1 MVKMLNLVLSGNGR
15 SDLIEWLL
23 EDAVLNESSGA
34 IIDLEGQDPGYADKY
49 TGRFLEPTV
58 SFITFVV
65 DSIMSL
71 FSSIMK
77 ETDFQSVMVTE
88 EELSKLP
95 TSIQGQASSGATYT
109 VSDLKNYAKVSGTLD
124 HLRYPYFTYSPEEI
138 FSGKIDLLD
147 ANFINGTNS
156 NEKIRKIVSEW
167 YQVLRMITI
176 VGLLCVLI
184 YIGIKTILSSNSND
198 KAKYKEMLFNW
209 IIATVLAFTMH
220 YIMAFILAIIEQITT
235 GLQGITGTVLMNGHT
250 FVTNLMGVVRFQI
263 QKNNFIAKV
272 GNLVMYVALVTYT
285 IKFTLVYFKRVM
297 TMAFLTVISPIV
309 ALIYPIDK
317 MDGDARTFK
326 MWLSEY
332 IYNAL
337 LQPMH
342 YILYYVLLSSSLSLA
357 VNNPIY
363 AIAVLAF
370 MSQAEK
376 ILKRIFGFGKAKMG
390 TVGGIAGAFATG
402 AITSKLIDTVSG
414 GGAKKKLSEKQPQFA
429 DNYYRHI
436 NFNEDTK
443 YEDDLIGLNFSNRTY
458 DTNVNNNTQ
467 SPTNY
472 DFGDRSNMLGIL
484 RSYQNYG
491 GNLDDIPD
499 LTALSDD
506 QLKETIL
513 NRVIP
518 DNNIAGRIP
527 ALNRYVNRNRYVNGN
542 RNING
547 NINRNGNRNR
557 LFNQDSEE
565 KNIWSKPKRAIK
577 GVANVAKTV
586 AKPVWD
592 FDKGTDIGS
601 NIKYNSKRIAKNV
614 LKGTAGA
621 TIGVAAATVQAGI
634 SITDGKYNAMEG
646 VTALG
651 AGAAAVS
658 KVSKKVENSKQISKK
673 DQQSLEKYKENW
685 VNRDDVINTFKNE
698 FPGEDKKM
706 RKRAANNYVSRG
718 ITDIIEQKQ
727 GIKFANVI
735 KQERG
740 LDEEEADKIA
750 VATLQY
756 RRELKANNK
765 YEVLYNNKKRK
776 DYVKIKAD
784 AYTGAANTR
793 TIIRLHEDLIDNV
806 KQFDEINK

>member
-1 MVKMLNLVLSGNGR
+1 MTKLTVVLSGNGR
-15 SDLIEWLL
+15 SDLIEWMF

-34 IIDLEGQDPGYADKY
+34 IVDLESQDPGYADRY

-58 SFITFVV
+58 WFITFVA

-77 ETDFQSVMVTE
+77 ETDFQAVMVTE
-88 EELSKLP
+88 EELSELP
-95 TSIQGQASSGATYT
+95 SSIQGQSSSGATYT
-109 VSDLKNYAKVSGTLD
+109 VNDLKNYARVSGSVD
-124 HLRYPYFTYSPEEI
+124 HIKYPYFTYSPEEI
-138 FSGKIDLLD
+138 FSGKINLLD

-156 NEKIRKIVSEW
+156 NTKIRKIVSEW
-167 YQVLRMITI
+167 YQVLRMVTI

-184 YIGIKTILSSNSND
+184 YTGIKIILSSNSKD
-198 KAKYKEMLFNW
+198 KAKYKEMIFNW
-209 IIATVLAFTMH
+209 IVATILAFTMH
-220 YIMAFILAIIEQITT
+220 YIMAFILAVIEQMTS
-235 GLQGITGTVLMNGHT
+235 GLQGITGAIQMNVNGHT

-263 QKNNFIAKV
+263 QKNNFVAKV
-272 GNLVMYVALVTYT
+272 GNLVMYIALVTYT
-285 IKFTLVYFKRVM
+285 VKFTWLYFKRLM

-317 MDGDARTFK
+317 MDGDAKTFK
-326 MWLSEY
+326 TWLSEY

-363 AIAVLAF
+363 AIAVLMF

-376 ILKRIFGFGKAKMG
+376 ILKRIFGFGKARMG

-414 GGAKKKLSEKQPQFA
+414 GGSKKKLKEKQPQFA
-429 DNYYRHI
+429 DNYDKYI

-443 YEDDLIGLNFSNRTY
+443 YEDNLIGLNFGNSNY
-458 DTNVNNNTQ
+458 DTNVDNSTPNLK
-467 SPTNY
+467 NY
-472 DFGDRSNMLGIL
+472 DFGDRNNMLEIL

-499 LTALSDD
+499 LAALSDD

-518 DNNIAGRIP
+518 DNNIASRIP
-527 ALNRYVNRNRYVNGN
+527 ALNRYVNENRIRTGNG
-542 RNING
+542 
-547 NINRNGNRNR
+547 
-557 LFNQDSEE
+557 LFNQEPRIPNMWE
-565 KNIWSKPKRAIK
+565 KPKRVIK
-577 GVANVAKTV
+577 GATNVVKTV
-586 AKPVWD
+586 ARPVWD

-614 LKGTAGA
+614 LKGAAGA

-651 AGAAAVS
+651 VGTAAVS
-658 KVSKKVENSKQISKK
+658 KASKGIENSRQISKQ

-685 VNRDDVINTFKNE
+685 VNRDDVINAFKNE

-718 ITDIIEQKQ
+718 ITDLKEQKQ

-765 YEVLYNNKKRK
+765 YEVIYNKKKRK

-784 AYTGAANTR
+784 AYTGAANTG